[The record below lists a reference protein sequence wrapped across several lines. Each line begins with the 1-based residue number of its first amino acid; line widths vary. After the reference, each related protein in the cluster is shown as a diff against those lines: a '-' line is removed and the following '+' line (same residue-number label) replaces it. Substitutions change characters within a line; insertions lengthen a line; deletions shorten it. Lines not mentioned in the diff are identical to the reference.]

1 LIATPPEYVPGDR
14 SVQVPK
20 PVFISPV
27 EPLELSTSEPSN
39 DPVPTLD
46 PLSVSVFA
54 PRPVAVSEL
63 EKINVP
69 EPAWSRDPPPV
80 VPARLIIRSV
90 ISPVPTYRSEAA
102 VVSEPSETVAVAA
115 LVCFPRL
122 VATELLTLPRV
133 RTSSV
138 PACTAT
144 EPEKVFAPVSAR
156 FPAPDL
162 VREKVPPP
170 SEMGPERMSAEVPT
184 VVPIATLKVRFA
196 VRVLEPVRSRFLSL
210 DVVGKVGSAEN
221 KSVFA
226 RMMSLLAVDLKEPPA
241 NKSVPVPRGPE
252 VRDPFVKTE
261 LTVGITVNPVD
272 NVVVPEYVE
281 SAFAGT

>member
-27 EPLELSTSEPSN
+27 EPPELSTNEPSN

-54 PRPVAVSEL
+54 PAPVAVSEL

-69 EPAWSRDPPPV
+69 EPAWSSTAPPV

-90 ISPVPTYRSEAA
+90 ISPVPAYRSEAA
-102 VVSEPSETVAVAA
+102 VPEEASETVAVAA

-122 VATELLTLPRV
+122 VATELLEPPMV

-162 VREKVPPP
+162 VREDALPP
-170 SEMGPERMSAEVPT
+170 SEMGPERMSAAVPT
-184 VVPIATLKVRFA
+184 VAPIATLKVRFA
-196 VRVLEPVRSRFLSL
+196 VTVLEPVRSRFFSP
-210 DVVGKVGSAEN
+210 DVAGKVVSAEN

-226 RMMSLLAVDLKEPPA
+226 RMMSLIEVALKAPPA

-252 VRDPFVKTE
+252 ERDPFVKTE
-261 LTVGITVNPVD
+261 LTAGTTVSPVLS
-272 NVVVPEYVE
+272 VVVPEYVE